1 VGRRKLHQQPVE
13 RDSSWEPGAE
23 LQDRVYRLAGRWSR
37 DRREV
42 RQDLY
47 QEGML
52 AIWLKGETEA
62 PLDHQL
68 RTAQNRMLSV
78 RKLGKSVDGKLDY
91 RYRRPNPYAVYSM
104 EQQGV
109 GTGDNLLPF
118 QDLLPSSCRVED
130 YIVAKLTVLEVLS
143 VLEPEQR
150 HCVLLLCQGF
160 TMREVAA
167 GKGCTPARVK
177 RCLAGVR
184 EKLKSLVE

>member
-1 VGRRKLHQQPVE
+1 MGRRKLYQQPVE
-13 RDSSWEPGAE
+13 RDSSWEPGPE

-52 AIWLKGETEA
+52 AIWTKGETEA

-68 RTAQNRMLSV
+68 RTAKNRMLSV
-78 RKLGKSVDGKLDY
+78 RKLGKSVDGKLDATY
-91 RYRRPNPYAVYSM
+91 KRSTRYAVLSM

-109 GTGDNLLPF
+109 GRGDDLLPF

-130 YIVAKLTVLEVLS
+130 YVVAKLTVLEVLS

-160 TMREVAA
+160 TMREVAT

-177 RCLAGVR
+177 RCLADVR
-184 EKLKSLVE
+184 EKLKP